1 MFSCS
6 LHLIQRLTSCFV
18 ACLELMRNYPDND
31 TLTLDMS
38 KSWTNT
44 TPPFGFINSSIGLNG
59 GFIFPASDNQS
70 FFQFGGEVNWLFS
83 SWLAPDVSIS
93 QFTINSRGNGSWSGF
108 SPGPDS
114 GFHAINRPAR
124 ALASTMDNTFF
135 IVGGYSCSHTQYSTM
150 STIAGGDHVK
160 LPGIVA
166 FNMTTGLWTNTS
178 SPSHLN
184 PLNGANGFLNSV
196 PIFGPIGILLAAGTG
211 TINTT
216 SQIDSPDTFEN
227 ITIYEPYGKTWHY
240 QNATGDIPAG
250 RNAPC
255 TVGIQGDNGTY
266 EV

>member
-1 MFSCS
+1 M
-6 LHLIQRLTSCFV
+6 V
-18 ACLELMRNYPDND
+18 CLELTSDLSDND

-44 TPPFGFINSSIGLNG
+44 TPPFGSVNSSIGLNG

-83 SWLAPDVSIS
+83 AWLAPEVTIS
-93 QFTINSRGNGSWSGF
+93 QFTINGSGNGSWAGF

-114 GFHAINRPAR
+114 GFNTINRPSR
-124 ALASTMDNTFF
+124 ALASTMDDTFF
-135 IVGGYSCSHTQYSTM
+135 IVGGYSSSHTQYSTQ
-150 STIAGGDHVK
+150 STIALGDNVK

-178 SPSHLN
+178 SPSHLDR
-184 PLNGANGFLNSV
+184 PNGSNGFLNSV
-196 PIFGPIGILLAAGTG
+196 PIFGPVGLLLAAGTG
-211 TINTT
+211 TVNTT
-216 SQIDSPDTFEN
+216 SQINAPDTFEN

-240 QNATGDIPAG
+240 QNATGDIPVG
-250 RNAPC
+250 RDGSC